1 MFAHGLK
8 KKAIRMW
15 KAFGKSSVRVG
26 SHLSCGWKQKR
37 VSPSLIPFLLTPQ
50 TFSIAGFKK
59 HSSNDGLAR
68 AGKTKTSRNWLAYIL
83 IFKWVMKDL
92 SHKDP
97 QCYQL
102 QQPPGI

>member
-26 SHLSCGWKQKR
+26 SHLSCGWKQQR
-37 VSPSLIPFLLTPQ
+37 VSPGLIPFLLTPQ
-50 TFSIAGFKK
+50 TFSIFQVLRNTAAILETED
-59 HSSNDGLAR
+59 DGLAR

-92 SHKDP
+92 SH
-97 QCYQL
+97 
-102 QQPPGI
+102 